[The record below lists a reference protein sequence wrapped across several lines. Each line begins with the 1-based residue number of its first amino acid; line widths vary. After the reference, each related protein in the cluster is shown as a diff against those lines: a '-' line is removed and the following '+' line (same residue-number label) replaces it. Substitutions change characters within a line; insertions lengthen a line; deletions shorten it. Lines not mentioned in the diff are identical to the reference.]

1 MISVRMFVACGVSG
15 VLLGTI
21 PPAYAQSAAAPAA
34 IQQQLLSLYNLT
46 KATADGTD
54 VVTAGAVVVLQKDNL
69 LMCRVNL
76 PIPTPNVYKNG
87 AIDQEGLLGAL
98 GRMGTGPQPGG
109 GPPNTRKFV
118 TGEKF
123 FVTKI
128 EVQKDGVAFQV
139 LSDPFQDMRY
149 HAVLKFPFA
158 KQRSRECRRC
168 HRRHGGSVQN
178 RFRGER
184 GGLGGSG
191 ASAGRAARA
200 NEDPGARADQG
211 AGRVDVWSAGEGGAV
226 GHQRDRL
233 LPRYESDLCAKQS
246 HECGMSCCGPI
257 KSLR

>member
-1 MISVRMFVACGVSG
+1 MISVRMFVACGVGS

-158 KQRSRECRRC
+158 KGAAANADDVI
-168 HRRHGGSVQN
+168 GGIAAVFKIDSAESAEASVAPAPVPAAPPAQTKTLALGQTKEQVVSMFGQPAKVVQLGTKEIDYYPDMKVTFVQN
-178 RFRGER
+178 KVTNVE
-184 GGLGGSG
+184 
-191 ASAGRAARA
+191 
-200 NEDPGARADQG
+200 
-211 AGRVDVWSAGEGGAV
+211 
-226 GHQRDRL
+226 
-233 LPRYESDLCAKQS
+233 
-246 HECGMSCCGPI
+246 
-257 KSLR
+257 

>member
-1 MISVRMFVACGVSG
+1 MISIRMFVASGVSG
-15 VLLGTI
+15 ILLSAFSLT
-21 PPAYAQSAAAPAA
+21 YAQPAAAPAV

-98 GRMGTGPQPGG
+98 GRMGTGPLPGG

-118 TGEKF
+118 AGEKF

-128 EVQKDGVAFQV
+128 DVQKDGVEFRV

-158 KQRSRECRRC
+158 KGVTANADDVI
-168 HRRHGGSVQN
+168 GGIAAVLKIDSGDN
-178 RFRGER
+178 A
-184 GGLGGSG
+184 G
-191 ASAGRAARA
+191 ASAAPAPPLPAAPA
-200 NEDPGARADQG
+200 AQTKTIALGQTKEQVVSMFGQPAKVVQLGAKEIDYYPDMKVTFVQNK
-211 AGRVDVWSAGEGGAV
+211 VTNVE
-226 GHQRDRL
+226 
-233 LPRYESDLCAKQS
+233 
-246 HECGMSCCGPI
+246 
-257 KSLR
+257 